1 MTEPNQVQEPRWRR
15 LPEERPKQ
23 ILKAA
28 LAVFGENGLAASRL
42 DDVAKRAG
50 LSKGT
55 IYLYFPNKEEL
66 FREVVRHTIISQLE
80 ATEER
85 VAAMTGSATEV
96 LTEFMRAYWKFIRS
110 TDFAPL
116 FRLIH
121 AELLNFPD
129 LARFY
134 GEEVVSRGQR
144 LIAGIIVRGMEAGE
158 FRQVDPLVAARM
170 LSAPFV
176 MHGLWCKHRE
186 CFASVA
192 KKTDDQVLEELMQ
205 FYFYAIQPCASH
217 SPLPQVPGA
226 GTPSTS

>member
-1 MTEPNQVQEPRWRR
+1 MSAPNHIQEPRWRR
-15 LPEERPKQ
+15 LPEERPRQ

-28 LAVFGENGLAASRL
+28 LAVFGESGLAASRL
-42 DDVAKRAG
+42 DDIAKRAG

-66 FREVVRHTIISQLE
+66 FREVVRHTVVSQLE
-80 ATEER
+80 ASEKRFSE
-85 VAAMTGSATEV
+85 MTGSATEV
-96 LTEFMRAYWKFIRS
+96 LTEFMRQYWAFIRS
-110 TDFAPL
+110 SDFSPL

-121 AELLNFPD
+121 AEIHNFPD

-144 LIAGIIVRGMEAGE
+144 LMAGIIGRGIDTGE
-158 FRQVDPLVAARM
+158 FRQVDPFVAARM

-192 KKTDDQVLEELMQ
+192 KKTDEQVLDEMMQ
-205 FYFYAIQPCASH
+205 FYLYAIQPRATDAQ
-217 SPLPQVPGA
+217 PPR
-226 GTPSTS
+226 TSTSSIP